1 MIEPTSVLG
10 QLAAEFSQLPDP
22 RYQRRPQHLLG
33 DLLLIGLCNFLT
45 GGRTFQDME
54 DYAGDHEEWLRTF
67 LELPG
72 GPPSHDTFNR
82 VFSALDSH
90 AFEQALRQWAK
101 GSHPPDW
108 DMSIP
113 EHPALRHLACD
124 GKSLRGSRK
133 PRAGEAGRSSS
144 VETARVINVW
154 AVEQGLSIAQR
165 RIPPEGS
172 EIEQMPLVLRHLDLA
187 HSVVTADAAHA
198 QTETVSQIVA
208 QGGDYVICAKAN
220 QPATHAALQEV
231 LDDLAAREA
240 PHEQSVEKGHGRLE
254 TRRVWISTQ
263 VQALPVRGLWK
274 NLGSIGLVEVAREEL
289 GGGKTSKERRYFLSS
304 LGALATPEATAKRLG
319 DLVRNHWAVE
329 NSLHWRLDVQWGED
343 ASRARSGNAAT
354 NLSGLRKIAMNLLK
368 TCPPPKA
375 KGSVSM
381 RRRML
386 RASNNPNYLALLLK
400 PVTSQD

>member
-1 MIEPTSVLG
+1 MIEPTSAFG

-22 RYQRRPQHLLG
+22 RYQRQPQHLLG
-33 DLLLIGLCNFLT
+33 DLLLIGLCSFLT

-54 DYAGDHEEWLRTF
+54 DYAADHEHWLRTF
-67 LELPG
+67 LELPA

-90 AFEQALRQWAK
+90 AFEQALRQWAQ

-133 PRAGEAGRSSS
+133 PREAGEGGRG
-144 VETARVINVW
+144 EEMARVINVW

-165 RIPPEGS
+165 RIPPEGG
-172 EIEQMPLVLRHLDLA
+172 EIEQMPLVLRHLDLK

-198 QTETVSQIVA
+198 QTDTVSQIVA

-220 QPATHAALQEV
+220 QPATHAALREV
-231 LDDLAAREA
+231 LDALAQKEA
-240 PHEQSVEKGHGRLE
+240 PQEQQVEKGHGRLE
-254 TRRVWISTQ
+254 TRRVWTSTQ
-263 VQALPVRGLWK
+263 VQALAVRGLWK
-274 NLGSIGLVEVAREEL
+274 NLGSIGLVELEKEEL
-289 GGGKTSKERRYFLSS
+289 GGGKKSKQRRYFLSS
-304 LGALATPEATAKRLG
+304 LGALATPEATAQRLG
-319 DLVRNHWAVE
+319 ALVRNHWAVE

-368 TCPPPKA
+368 TYPPPQA
-375 KGSVSM
+375 KGQVSM
-381 RRRML
+381 RRRMY
-386 RASNNPNYLALLLK
+386 RASINPNYLALLLK
-400 PVTSQD
+400 PLTSQL